1 MATKMKTGLTI
12 AKFRWLSIFNSSRY
26 KDEEDKLNYKMDLNM
41 RYTLANTQLNIA
53 KEVAFVARSGNIGT
67 GPELKEDNLFAK
79 IAEDKIPEL
88 EIDVRNLY
96 RELRVAYLIDHI
108 DWNNIIIRPQ
118 NRISIIKRM
127 GLEEFNMFNM

>member
-26 KDEEDKLNYKMDLNM
+26 KDEEDKLNHKIDLNM
-41 RYTLANTQLNIA
+41 RYMVANTELNIA
-53 KEVAFVARSGNIGT
+53 KELAFVARNDITSFGL
-67 GPELKEDNLFAK
+67 EQKEDHLFAK
-79 IAEDKIPEL
+79 IAEDKLPEL

-118 NRISIIKRM
+118 NRIRIIKRM